1 MLGLPQDYHPEDH
14 QIRHSQGN
22 RVESQLETAIE
33 VITVFIYFRR
43 ANILKTDRV

>member
-33 VITVFIYFRR
+33 VITLLIYYRR
-43 ANILKTDRV
+43 ANMFED